1 MEFVKKIHQETYN
14 NVIVSYTKHLYQ
26 SFLKRI
32 DNGSSIVDIGIGNGE
47 ALLTPEN
54 IKLIKDKELMI
65 CGFDINKDYLKNC
78 QRLIKEN
85 KLEKRIFCFEKD
97 LSKEN
102 FNFDKKVDYVYF
114 SNSYAVIPEVTKLLK
129 NIVKIFQPDKIVI
142 SITLS
147 DNEVDKFIKP
157 YAKYLMLGVDF
168 GRAITREEFMMEMKD
183 YRLVREELT
192 YENESLLRTF
202 KIWTFYFLT

>member
-14 NVIVSYTKHLYQ
+14 NVIVSYTKYLYQ

-47 ALLTPEN
+47 ALLTSEN
-54 IKLIKDKELMI
+54 IKLIKDKDLMI
-65 CGFDINKDYLKNC
+65 CGFDVNQDYLKNC

-114 SNSYAVIPEVTKLLK
+114 SNSYAVIPEVSKLLK

-168 GRAITREEFMMEMKD
+168 GRAITRKEFMVEMKD

-202 KIWTFYFLT
+202 KIFTFYFLT